1 MADSSRKIDE
11 TYSNKEPS
19 AQTVA
24 RDGEAPVSV
33 LEDGSLDPVYEAKAK
48 MLNKAIQDIGM
59 GRYQWQLFIV
69 IGFGWAMDNLWP
81 IVTSLIFTPVSNEF
95 SPTRPPLL
103 SLSQNIG
110 LLFGAVFWGFGCDIF
125 GRRWAFN
132 LTIGITAVFG
142 MIAASSPNFAAIGTF
157 AALWSVGVGGNL
169 PVDSAIFLEFLPGSH
184 QYLLTILSINWAL
197 AQVFATLVAW
207 PLLGNLTCQQT
218 DTNCARGENMGW
230 RYFMIVMGGVALMMF
245 IGRFVFFTI
254 FESPKFLMGK
264 GNDSEAVRIVHEV
277 ARRNG
282 KASSLTLEELTTCNN
297 YALPGTAQQTSTA
310 TAVVKRNLQ
319 KLDSSHVK
327 ALFATKK
334 LAFSTSTITLV
345 WAFIGLG
352 YPLYNAYLPYIQAT
366 RGVDFG
372 DGSTYITYRNSLII
386 AVLGVPG
393 CILGGLLVEAPY
405 IGRKGT
411 LSLSTVLTGVFLL
424 CSTRAL
430 NSNSLLGWNC
440 AYNFMSNIMYA
451 VLYAYTPEIF
461 PTKDRGTGNAITAS
475 ANRVFGIM
483 APIVAMFADLET
495 SVPVYVEWGIVHRC
509 GAESG
514 QAIAHHLL
522 SRNHKLVLVSRTQSA
537 LEALQSEYGSE
548 KVAVLAGDMS
558 DASLPEK
565 AVALANEKWGRLD
578 SLIINHGSLDPV
590 KKIQAALP
598 SLRKTQGRILLTS
611 SGAATSAYQGWG
623 CYGAGKAVLNHL
635 ALTLSVEE
643 PSVTTIS
650 IRPGVVDT
658 EMQREIREVHHERM
672 SGKDREKF
680 SGLKSDGG
688 LLKPEQPGYVIARLA
703 VGGDEVKSFNGKFL
717 SWNDESLD
725 KFQED

>member
-1 MADSSRKIDE
+1 MSDSPVKMDE
-11 TYSNKEPS
+11 SHGYKEPS

-24 RDGEAPVSV
+24 RDGEVPVSV

-48 MLNKAIQDIGM
+48 MLNKAMQDIGM

-81 IVTSLIFTPVSNEF
+81 IVTSLIFTPITNEF
-95 SPTRPPLL
+95 TPTRPPLL

-184 QYLLTILSINWAL
+184 QYLLTILSIYWAL

-218 DTNCARGENMGW
+218 DTTCTRGENMGW
-230 RYFMIVMGGVALMMF
+230 RYFMIVMGGVALLMF

-264 GNDSEAVRIVHEV
+264 GRDTDAVRIVHEV

-282 KASSLTLEELTTCNN
+282 KECSLTIEELESCNN
-297 YALPGTAQQTSTA
+297 FALPGTVQQTSTA
-310 TAVVKRNLQ
+310 SAAVKRKLQ

-352 YPLYNAYLPYIQAT
+352 YPLYNAFLPYIQAT
-366 RGVDFG
+366 RGADFG

-393 CILGGLLVEAPY
+393 CILGAVLVETPH

-411 LSLSTVLTGVFLL
+411 LALSTVLTGVFLL
-424 CSTRAL
+424 CSTTAL
-430 NSNSLLGWNC
+430 TSNALLGWNC

-495 SVPVYVEWGIVHRC
+495 SAPVYVS
-509 GAESG
+509 GALF
-514 QAIAHHLL
+514 IAAGL
-522 SRNHKLVLVSRTQSA
+522 LVLILPFESR
-537 LEALQSEYGSE
+537 
-548 KVAVLAGDMS
+548 
-558 DASLPEK
+558 
-565 AVALANEKWGRLD
+565 
-578 SLIINHGSLDPV
+578 
-590 KKIQAALP
+590 
-598 SLRKTQGRILLTS
+598 
-611 SGAATSAYQGWG
+611 
-623 CYGAGKAVLNHL
+623 GKA
-635 ALTLSVEE
+635 S
-643 PSVTTIS
+643 
-650 IRPGVVDT
+650 
-658 EMQREIREVHHERM
+658 M
-672 SGKDREKF
+672 
-680 SGLKSDGG
+680 
-688 LLKPEQPGYVIARLA
+688 
-703 VGGDEVKSFNGKFL
+703 
-717 SWNDESLD
+717 
-725 KFQED
+725 